1 MASTSCSTVSMA
13 LEEPLFATASE
24 AAAWLLVE
32 QAGPWG
38 HSALVE
44 SRLDPEVGA
53 ELQARTKKLGI
64 KALLVKPAGRNAGGR
79 RCFLGRSDQ
88 RAPFLD
94 EHHIEDDPDLLALD
108 LEALARGERPAGGRP
123 VDGPLYLVCTNS
135 RRDAC
140 CARLGRP
147 VAAALDEARPGR
159 VWECSHLGG
168 HRFAA
173 NLVCLPDGLWFG
185 RLSQEDALAAAA
197 DYESGRIH
205 LSHLRGNSSLAPAA
219 QAADYYVR
227 RQAGPARD
235 RRPDSR
241 EPRSPRS
248 RGCGD
253 ASQRRHALPRA
264 RSQHGRRPAAGRLV
278 PRGQAG
284 APGRL
289 VACRP
294 RGRAGRRIRAPRQ
307 MIDRELIG
315 NRGTAGWRPIPSPE
329 STLVA
334 RPYLRYE
341 RANDRGLRLGL
352 CRPRRHHTSRSTI

>member
-1 MASTSCSTVSMA
+1 MA

-44 SRLDPEVGA
+44 SRLDPEAGA
-53 ELQARTKKLGI
+53 ELQARTKELGV
-64 KALLVKPAGRNAGGR
+64 KALLVKPAGGEAGGR

-88 RAPFLD
+88 PTPFLD
-94 EHHIEDDPDLLALD
+94 EHHIEDDRDLLALD

-173 NLVCLPDGLWFG
+173 NLVCLPDGLWLG
-185 RLSQEDALAAAA
+185 RLSPEDALVSTAE
-197 DYESGRIH
+197 YEAGRID
-205 LSHLRGNSSLAPAA
+205 LPHLRGRSSLPPAA
-219 QAADYYVR
+219 QAADYFVR
-227 RQAGPARD
+227 RQADLLGINDLILESLEADGTEAAATLRNGD
-235 RRPDSR
+235 IRFRVR
-241 EPRSPRS
+241 V
-248 RGCGD
+248 RGTD
-253 ASQRRHALPRA
+253 ADPPRA
-264 RSQHGRRPAAGRLV
+264 VSCREDKLERPV
-278 PRGQAG
+278 VWS
-284 APGRL
+284 L
-289 VACRP
+289 VALEGEP
-294 RGRAGRRIRAPRQ
+294 A
-307 MIDRELIG
+307 
-315 NRGTAGWRPIPSPE
+315 
-329 STLVA
+329 V
-334 RPYLRYE
+334 
-341 RANDRGLRLGL
+341 
-352 CRPRRHHTSRSTI
+352 